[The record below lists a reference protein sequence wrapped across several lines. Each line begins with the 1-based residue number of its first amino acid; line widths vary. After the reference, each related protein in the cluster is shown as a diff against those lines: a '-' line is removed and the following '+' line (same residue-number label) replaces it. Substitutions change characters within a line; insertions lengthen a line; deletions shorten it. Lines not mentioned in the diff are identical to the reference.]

1 MSTMTGR
8 SVAHHSFTLTRDF
21 PVPVATTFQAFAD
34 PAQKAAWFGTDEGF
48 DTHEQHH
55 DFRVGGRE
63 TSEGQWHGGPT
74 SRFEATYT
82 DIIENERIVLT
93 YDMWVDGRHI
103 STSLAAFE
111 FEAIASGTRFT
122 HAEHGVHLDGFDDG
136 SQREQGTSDIHD
148 ALASFLTSERKPAS

>member
-1 MSTMTGR
+1 MSTVTGR

-21 PVPVATTFQAFAD
+21 PVPVAKAFQAFAD
-34 PAQKAAWFGTDEGF
+34 PVQKAAWFGTDEGF

-103 STSLAAFE
+103 STSLVAYE
-111 FEAIASGTRFT
+111 FEATASGTRFT

-136 SQREQGTSDIHD
+136 SQREQGTGEILN
-148 ALASFLTSERKPAS
+148 ALVSFLTSERNPA